1 MKFVVSC
8 LFLLISL
15 ECVSAETP
23 PENQDARKSAM
34 EQDALH
40 RAAEAGDVRQIEAL
54 LAVGAEVKVRDG
66 YGNAPLLLA
75 AKAGREGAAEL
86 LLKLGADPRAA
97 AYNK

>member
-40 RAAEAGDVRQIEAL
+40 RAAEAGDVRQMEAL
-54 LAVGAEVKVRDG
+54 LVAGADVKAQDG
-66 YGNAPLLLA
+66 YGNTPLHMA
-75 AKAGREGAAEL
+75 A
-86 LLKLGADPRAA
+86 
-97 AYNK
+97 